1 MTAILPSGVE
11 VEGLLALRLP
21 LEQRSFLEEGRIEEA
36 IQHLERTVEQQPRQL
51 SARLDLIAIYRLQQ
65 RPAAAAEACERALAA
80 HEGPV
85 VPFLQGLH
93 AQCVGRCAEAEQA
106 FLKAGET
113 MPESAA
119 PWTALAEIQL
129 ATGRPAEAADS
140 LDAALLRCPTD
151 VAALTLGAEAL
162 RLLGRSAEAR
172 RRNARALEIDSA
184 NPLALER
191 TLAADARRAGGR
203 LAPEGA
209 VWEAVERSARTRTAA
224 RSLLSYIRVCGGDLA
239 GAGEMALLVSERPQ
253 LLQAHIERARL
264 LDALGRPLA
273 ALQEIDIARTLR
285 PHSRELALLACRV
298 AVRAGLA
305 CRALAECEDLLTR
318 YGDAWDITSTA
329 AWALVNLGW
338 RRRAADMSQ
347 AAMESQIR
355 LPAAWLEHGRVLA
368 RAERLREAVVA
379 TEVGWSLL
387 PRDDGFDLAAPAA
400 FDLAVLYRRLGN
412 AGRVMQWVRQALE
425 ACTALDETDPVRAH
439 VLRLW
444 IHEELVSVDAPVEV
458 KPADVAPSFL
468 RIEERRILTRQ
479 VSERSW

>member
-318 YGDAWDITSTA
+318 YGDAWDITSTV

-338 RRRAADMSQ
+338 RRRGTGMSQ
-347 AAMESQIR
+347 AALERQIR
-355 LPAAWLEHGRVLA
+355 LPVAWLEHGRVLA

-400 FDLAVLYRRLGN
+400 LDLSVLYRRLRN
-412 AGRVMQWVRQALE
+412 PERASQWAGQALE
-425 ACTALDETDPVRAH
+425 ACAVLAEADPVKAH
-439 VLRLW
+439 LLQVW
-444 IHEELVSVDAPVEV
+444 IHETAGS
-458 KPADVAPSFL
+458 ADVAPTFL
-468 RIEERRILTRQ
+468 RIEERRLLTAQ
-479 VSERSW
+479 LSEASTG